1 MRISDWS
8 SDVCSSDLWPAFAS
22 VLTGE
27 TNLRPSPPSGE
38 AIDRPD
44 SVLAWLPQ
52 AAGANPKR
60 ELAVLFGLACG
71 VRVAALRRHLG
82 CGRRTVYAVRDRGI
96 ARTSGRRSDRVA
108 SCTRPSCRPTARTS
122 VR

>member
-27 TNLRPSPPSGE
+27 TNLRPSPPSGA
-38 AIDRPD
+38 AIDRID
-44 SVLAWLPQ
+44 SVLDWLPQ

-60 ELAVLFGLACG
+60 DLAVLFGLACG
-71 VRVAALRRHLG
+71 VRVAASSEEPTSDIQYLMRIS
-82 CGRRTVYAVRDRGI
+82 YAVCCFNTKTTMLDI
-96 ARTSGRRSDRVA
+96 KSTHACIT
-108 SCTRPSCRPTARTS
+108 
-122 VR
+122 

>member
-27 TNLRPSPPSGE
+27 TNLRPSPPSGA
-38 AIDRPD
+38 AIDRLD

-60 ELAVLFGLACG
+60 DLAVLFGLACG

-82 CGRRTVYAVRDRGI
+82 CGRRTVYDVRDRGI
-96 ARTSGRRSDRVA
+96 DRICGWLRERCAYCRSRG
-108 SCTRPSCRPTARTS
+108 
-122 VR
+122 